1 VAGDEKN
8 THDEAAREGKVG
20 IWARTLMALVA
31 LGAAVGCRPATADP
45 CAQPPP
51 WRQVYPKPGQPDA
64 ELWGC
69 LNDAAWDMR
78 AANVPLDSKVA
89 GLIAE
94 CQVDVD
100 KFEGNRMFGSAT
112 DADEDRA
119 AAEQRAQQL
128 ARAAVAEYQACRQ
141 R

>member
-1 VAGDEKN
+1 MRLRFLG
-8 THDEAAREGKVG
+8 AREGKVG
-20 IWARTLMALVA
+20 RWARALTALVA

-45 CAQPPP
+45 CAAPPP
-51 WRQVYPKPGQPDA
+51 WRQVYPKAGQPDA

-69 LNDAAWDMR
+69 LNDAAWDAR
-78 AANVPLDSKVA
+78 AVNVPLDSKAA

-94 CQVDVD
+94 CEVDVD
-100 KFEGNRMFGSAT
+100 RFEGNMVFGSAT
-112 DADEDRA
+112 GSDEDRA

-128 ARAAVAEYQACRQ
+128 ARAAIAEYQACGR